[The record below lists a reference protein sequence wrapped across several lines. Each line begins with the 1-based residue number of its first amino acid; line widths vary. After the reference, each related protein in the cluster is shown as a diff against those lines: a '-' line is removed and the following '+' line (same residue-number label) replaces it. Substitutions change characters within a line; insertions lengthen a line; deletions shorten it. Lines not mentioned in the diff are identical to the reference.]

1 MKNIF
6 LWKKEASDKKN
17 TSHHTTK
24 AMTFNDLSKP
34 EQEKTLKKGA
44 EDFSKR
50 FTKII
55 TKLANE

>member
-6 LWKKEASDKKN
+6 VWKKENSDKKN
-17 TSHHTTK
+17 ALQIKK

-44 EDFSKR
+44 EDFSER
-50 FTKII
+50 FTKVI

>member
-6 LWKKEASDKKN
+6 VWKKENSDKKN
-17 TSHHTTK
+17 ALQIKK

-44 EDFSKR
+44 EDFSDR
-50 FTKII
+50 FTKVI